1 MLLCDWSRLLMTSLG
16 LEFRFFEFLTRKNN
30 IIAFTPT
37 PSVANFDAE
46 L

>member
-1 MLLCDWSRLLMTSLG
+1 MRLKSPFYDVTERVG
-16 LEFRFFEFLTRKNN
+16 FFKFLTLKNN

-37 PSVANFDAE
+37 PSDANFDAE